1 MTEQNDT
8 HVDRTTCH
16 AAGCP
21 MLATHS
27 RGTNGE
33 SEWLCFIH
41 AAAEQ
46 GDRLRI
52 THELQR
58 LRWLVDVVR
67 ALRAGAGVSHDQRQ
81 AFVLAQRTDLDRK
94 ESEDRRAWYIRLEG
108 VLQQSC
114 KDSVVQP

>member
-1 MTEQNDT
+1 MSEETQ
-8 HVDRTTCH
+8 VDRTTC
-16 AAGCP
+16 AASGCP
-21 MLATHS
+21 MLSTHS

-41 AAAEQ
+41 AAAEH

-52 THELQR
+52 THELNR

-67 ALRAGAGVSHDQRQ
+67 ALRAGAGLSHDQKQ
-81 AFVLAQRTDLDRK
+81 AFVLAQRSDLARK
-94 ESEDRRAWYIRLEG
+94 ESEGRRDWYIRLET

-114 KDSVVQP
+114 RDSVVAP

>member
-1 MTEQNDT
+1 MNEETQ
-8 HVDRTTCH
+8 VDRTTC
-16 AAGCP
+16 AASGCP
-21 MLATHS
+21 CLATHS

-52 THELQR
+52 TQELNR
-58 LRWLVDVVR
+58 LGWLVDLVR
-67 ALRAGAGVSHDQRQ
+67 TLRAGRGVSAEQKRTI
-81 AFVLAQRTDLDRK
+81 VLAQRSDLARK
-94 ESEDRRAWYIRLEG
+94 ESEARSTWMIRLEG